1 MIPFNEH
8 EFALREDFVTSV
20 AYLFKLHEKSMD
32 FIINK
37 SFQRQIIVLK
47 AWKQRGKCNVEACQ
61 QVEAVKVHKLRSLCI
76 GDDTNETVLVALS
89 AVI

>member
-1 MIPFNEH
+1 
-8 EFALREDFVTSV
+8 
-20 AYLFKLHEKSMD
+20 MD

-37 SFQRQIIVLK
+37 SFQSQIV
-47 AWKQRGKCNVEACQ
+47 WKQRGKCNVEACQ